1 MLASGSRVK
10 LLFFIPSLKC
20 GGAERVSVMLCN
32 HWAEHGWD
40 VTLATF
46 DDGTVPPFF
55 PPAPGVRHVTL
66 GLQRR
71 SSGMT
76 HSVLN
81 NVRRVPRLR
90 RFVAASRPDR
100 IVSFIDGTN
109 VLALLAAKGTGI
121 PVVVSERVDPAQHP
135 IPVPWRLLRRATYP
149 WARAVVL
156 QTRAAASYFPAS
168 WASRIAVIP
177 NPVAR
182 LAPSPPTESPEG
194 RRRRIVGIGRLE
206 RQKGFDLLIRAFA
219 AIAPEH
225 PRWEL
230 TILGEGPER
239 ETLGA
244 AIARLGLAERISL
257 PGATPD
263 VAGVLRGADLFVL
276 SSRYEGFPNVLC
288 EAMACG
294 LPVIAFDCRSGPA
307 EIIRDGVDGLLVP
320 AEDDVAL
327 AAAIAR
333 LAGDPEARRRLGAR
347 AVEVADRYSVERVAS
362 MWERVLVDGAR

>member
-1 MLASGSRVK
+1 MK
-10 LLFFIPSLKC
+10 LLFFIASLKC

-46 DDGTVPPFF
+46 DDGSVPPFF

-71 SSGMT
+71 STGVA
-76 HSVLN
+76 HSVMN
-81 NVRRVPRLR
+81 NFRRVPRLR
-90 RFVAASRPDR
+90 RFVAEVRPDR

-109 VLALLAAKGTGI
+109 VLALLAARGTGI
-121 PVVVSERVDPAQHP
+121 PVIVSERIDPAQHP
-135 IPVPWRLLRRATYP
+135 IPVPWKLLRRVLYP

-182 LAPSPPTESPEG
+182 LAPSPKTESPEG
-194 RRRRIVGIGRLE
+194 RRRRIVGMGRLE
-206 RQKGFDLLIRAFA
+206 RQKGFDLLLRAFA
-219 AIAPEH
+219 SIAPEH
-225 PRWEL
+225 PGWEL
-230 TILGEGPER
+230 TIFGEGPER
-239 ETLGA
+239 EALA
-244 AIARLGLAERISL
+244 ALIARRGLAERISL
-257 PGATPD
+257 PGATSD

-294 LPVIAFDCRSGPA
+294 LPVIAFDCRNGPA
-307 EIIRDGVDGLLVP
+307 EIIRDGVDGVLVP

-333 LAGDPEARRRLGAR
+333 LADDPEARRRLGAR
-347 AVEVADRYSVERVAS
+347 AVEVADRFSVERVAS
-362 MWERVLVDGAR
+362 LWERILIDGAR